1 MTIEFNQIIA
11 GFYKAN
17 IGKDAI
23 GREVFAN
30 VRRKGR
36 EWHAEFRYAA
46 CGEVCRFA
54 GIWTRKADAFEEVRH
69 VASNHFDW

>member
-1 MTIEFNQIIA
+1 MTIEFTQIIA
-11 GFYKAN
+11 GSYKAT

-30 VRRKGR
+30 VRRQGR
-36 EWHAEFRYAA
+36 EWHAEFRYSA

-54 GIWTRKADAFEEVRH
+54 GIWTRKADAFEEVRSI
-69 VASNHFDW
+69 ASNHFDW